1 MSFPCSKYLQLQV
14 HYGTMDKTSIAH
26 LLSSSVVSRPIHLE
40 MYLCQKP
47 VVGFLQHGPVSQ
59 NVVVN

>member
-26 LLSSSVVSRPIHLE
+26 LLSSSVVSRSIHLE
-40 MYLCQKP
+40 TYLCQKLVLAWCIMVQYP
-47 VVGFLQHGPVSQ
+47 KMLC
-59 NVVVN
+59 